1 MNDDEL
7 KATQITEHLEYAKEQ
22 KLIMIKARKEHMLEL
37 RQRGVKVTVIAKIYN
52 VTRQR
57 VYKILEDNTKC
68 GNHQL
73 GCDCT
78 NWED

>member
-37 RQRGVKVTVIAKIYN
+37 RERGVKVTVIAKIYN

-57 VYKILEDNTKC
+57 VYKILEEENALDNNK
-68 GNHQL
+68 
-73 GCDCT
+73 
-78 NWED
+78 